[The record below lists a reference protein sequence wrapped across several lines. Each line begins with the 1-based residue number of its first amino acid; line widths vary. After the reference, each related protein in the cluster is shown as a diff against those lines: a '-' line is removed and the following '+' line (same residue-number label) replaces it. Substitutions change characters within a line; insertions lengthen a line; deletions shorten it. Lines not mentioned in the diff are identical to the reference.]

1 MNKLLTLLI
10 VIFMIFGCGE
20 NFTDKNTTNST
31 EQGGSN
37 TGDNTGSGSDNGN
50 TGDNTGNGSDSDNT
64 GDNTGD
70 GSDSGDTGNNTG
82 NGSDSGDTGDNS
94 GDGSDSGDT
103 GDNSGDGSDS
113 GDTGNNTGNGSDG
126 GDTGDNSGDGSDNGD
141 TGNNTGNGSDSGDT
155 GDNTGN
161 GSDSGDTGD
170 NSGDGSDSGDTGD
183 NSGDGSDSGDT
194 GDNTGDD
201 SDSGDTGDNSGDGSD
216 SGDTGDN
223 SGDGSDS
230 GDTGDNTPSQPDD
243 GSDNENTDSESEIV
257 DNVISISIKSCE
269 NTTDKDNNIVKLCEL
284 EINELTLDLTNKISA
299 IIQGDAKPQNAANRL
314 VYYSVEPSTLASID
328 GNGNVT
334 AQNTGIGTIT
344 VQSDSNPEIKKSIPL
359 TITNSAEEQGE
370 IIPVQAI
377 GFEETSLILQMGE
390 TYKLTPKFTPV
401 NTTERDFECSV
412 GNLADFVDVNK
423 DTCEITGKKLT
434 TYNGLVEIKSKNKAL
449 SGTISPVTVVDKK
462 ISLENFSITPKSITV
477 DKGEQA
483 FLLTDKFN
491 VTYNPADTNEKD
503 FNYSSNN
510 SDILFNV
517 SGSRF
522 RPDNIGVATIT
533 VTSKFHPE
541 MFEEVIVN
549 VKNPYDTEPP
559 VYSDINPSD
568 MASHSDRMYI
578 KIMFD
583 VISSNGDIKNNEGSR
598 GIHQID
604 VQPNGKN
611 GIELITENMNGYI
624 SNYGFCEKYG
634 CMQRRPENENIA
646 VKSSGINY
654 YVGHNDLYIPVRS
667 SGKSTYDIYTI
678 FSFGSFITEVMY
690 SL

>member
-20 NFTDKNTTNST
+20 NFTNKNTTNST

-50 TGDNTGNGSDSDNT
+50 TGDSTGDGSNSGDT

-70 GSDSGDTGNNTG
+70 
-82 NGSDSGDTGDNS
+82 
-94 GDGSDSGDT
+94 
-103 GDNSGDGSDS
+103 
-113 GDTGNNTGNGSDG
+113 
-126 GDTGDNSGDGSDNGD
+126 
-141 TGNNTGNGSDSGDT
+141 GSDSGDT

-161 GSDSGDTGD
+161 GSDSGDIGD
-170 NSGDGSDSGDTGD
+170 NT
-183 NSGDGSDSGDT
+183 GDGSDSGDT
-194 GDNTGDD
+194 GDNTGD
-201 SDSGDTGDNSGDGSD
+201 
-216 SGDTGDN
+216 
-223 SGDGSDS
+223 GSDS
-230 GDTGDNTPSQPDD
+230 GDTGDNTGD
-243 GSDNENTDSESEIV
+243 GSDSGNNDDNTPPQVENVTSILIKSCMNTV
-257 DNVISISIKSCE
+257 DEENNPIKSCE
-269 NTTDKDNNIVKLCEL
+269 Q
-284 EINELTLDLTNKISA
+284 EINELTLDLTDKISA

-314 VYYSVEPSTLASID
+314 VYYSVEPSSLASID
-328 GNGNVT
+328 GSGNIT
-334 AQNTGIGTIT
+334 AQNTGKGTIT

-359 TITNSAEEQGE
+359 TITNSAEEKGE
-370 IIPVQAI
+370 TIPVQAI
-377 GFEETSLILQMGE
+377 GFEETSLILEIGE
-390 TYKLTPKFTPV
+390 KYQLTPKFTPV
-401 NTTERDFECSV
+401 NTTEKDFECSA
-412 GNLADFVDVNK
+412 GNLTDFVDIDK
-423 DTCEITGKKLT
+423 DTCEITGKKVT
-434 TYNGLVEIKSKNKAL
+434 TYNGLVEIKSKNKEL
-449 SGTISPVTVVDKK
+449 SGIISPVTVVDKK

-491 VTYNPADTNEKD
+491 VTYNPTDTNEKD
-503 FNYSSNN
+503 FNYSSSN

-517 SGSRF
+517 SGSKF
-522 RPDNIGVATIT
+522 RPDNVGVATIT

-549 VKNPYDTEPP
+549 VKDPYDKEPP
-559 VYSDINPSD
+559 VHDDINPSD
-568 MASHSDRMYI
+568 MATYSDRMYI

-583 VISSNGDIKNNEGSR
+583 VISSTGDIKNNEGFK

-604 VQPNGKN
+604 VQPSDKK

-634 CMQRRPENENIA
+634 CMQGRPENEDIA

-654 YVGHNDLYIPVRS
+654 YVGHNDLYIPVRN

-678 FSFGSFITEVMY
+678 FSFGSARLYYRSNEQLVIDWDQYNPEIHKNAAKFHIILKDRTFN
-690 SL
+690 STFDGFDTK

>member
-20 NFTDKNTTNST
+20 NFTNKNTTNST

-50 TGDNTGNGSDSDNT
+50 TGDNTGSGSDNGNTGDSTGDGSDNGNT

-70 GSDSGDTGNNTG
+70 GSDSGDTGDNT
-82 NGSDSGDTGDNS
+82 

-103 GDNSGDGSDS
+103 GDN
-113 GDTGNNTGNGSDG
+113 
-126 GDTGDNSGDGSDNGD
+126 TGD
-141 TGNNTGNGSDSGDT
+141 GSDSGDT

-161 GSDSGDTGD
+161 GSDSGDND
-170 NSGDGSDSGDTGD
+170 
-183 NSGDGSDSGDT
+183 
-194 GDNTGDD
+194 
-201 SDSGDTGDNSGDGSD
+201 
-216 SGDTGDN
+216 
-223 SGDGSDS
+223 
-230 GDTGDNTPSQPDD
+230 DNTPPQVENVTSILIKSCMNTVDD
-243 GSDNENTDSESEIV
+243 EN
-257 DNVISISIKSCE
+257 NPIKSCE
-269 NTTDKDNNIVKLCEL
+269 Q

-299 IIQGDAKPQNAANRL
+299 EIQGDAKPQNAANRL
-314 VYYSVEPSTLASID
+314 VYYSVEPSSLASID

-334 AQNTGIGTIT
+334 AQDTGKGTIT

-359 TITNSAEEQGE
+359 TITNSAAEKGE
-370 IIPVQAI
+370 TIPVQEI

-401 NTTERDFECSV
+401 NTTERDFECSA

-434 TYNGLVEIKSKNKAL
+434 TYNGLVEIKSKNKEL
-449 SGTISPVTVVDKK
+449 SGIISPVTVVDKK

-477 DKGEQA
+477 DKDQT
-483 FLLTDKFN
+483 FSLTDKFQI
-491 VTYNPADTNEKD
+491 TYNPTDTNEKD
-503 FNYSSNN
+503 FNYSSSN

-517 SGSRF
+517 SGSKF
-522 RPDNIGVATIT
+522 RPDNVGVATIT

-549 VKNPYDTEPP
+549 IKDPYDKEPP
-559 VYSDINPSD
+559 VYNDINPSD
-568 MASHSDRMYI
+568 MATHSDRMYI

-583 VISSNGDIKNNEGSR
+583 VISSTGDIKNNEGLK

-611 GIELITENMNGYI
+611 GIELITKNMNGYI

-634 CMQRRPENENIA
+634 CMQGRPENEDIA

-654 YVGHNDLYIPVRS
+654 YVGHNDLYIPVRN

-678 FSFGSFITEVMY
+678 FSFGSARLYYRSNEQLVIDWDQYNPEIHKNAAKFHIILKDRTF
-690 SL
+690 SSTFDGFDTK

>member
-10 VIFMIFGCGE
+10 IIFVIFGCGE

-50 TGDNTGNGSDSDNT
+50 TGDNTGNGSDSGNT
-64 GDNTGD
+64 GDNTGNGSDSGNTGDDTGD
-70 GSDSGDTGNNTG
+70 GSDSGDTGDNAGNGSDNGDTGDNAG
-82 NGSDSGDTGDNS
+82 NGSDSGDTGDN
-94 GDGSDSGDT
+94 T
-103 GDNSGDGSDS
+103 GD
-113 GDTGNNTGNGSDG
+113 
-126 GDTGDNSGDGSDNGD
+126 
-141 TGNNTGNGSDSGDT
+141 GSDSGDT

-161 GSDSGDTGD
+161 GSDSGNTGDNTGDSSDSSDTGD
-170 NSGDGSDSGDTGD
+170 NT
-183 NSGDGSDSGDT
+183 GDGSDSGDT
-194 GDNTGDD
+194 GDNTGDG
-201 SDSGDTGDNSGDGSD
+201 SDSGNTGDNTGDGSD
-216 SGDTGDN
+216 SGNTGDN
-223 SGDGSDS
+223 TGDGSDS
-230 GDTGDNTPSQPDD
+230 GDTGDNT
-243 GSDNENTDSESEIV
+243 GSEIV
-257 DNVISISIKSCE
+257 DDVRDISIKSCMNTVDEE
-269 NTTDKDNNIVKLCEL
+269 NNPIKLCEQ
-284 EINELTLDLTNKISA
+284 EIDELTLDLNNKISA

-314 VYYSVEPSTLASID
+314 VHYSVEPSSLASID

-334 AQNTGIGTIT
+334 AKNTGKGTIT

-434 TYNGLVEIKSKNKAL
+434 TYNGLVEIKSKNKEL
-449 SGTISPVTVVDKK
+449 SGIISPVTVVDKK

-477 DKGEQA
+477 DKDQT
-483 FLLTDKFN
+483 FSLTDKFQI
-491 VTYNPADTNEKD
+491 TYNPADTNEKD
-503 FNYSSNN
+503 FNYSSSNR
-510 SDILFNV
+510 DILFNV
-517 SGSRF
+517 SSSRF
-522 RPDNIGVATIT
+522 RPDNVGVATIT

-549 VKNPYDTEPP
+549 IKDPYDKEPP
-559 VYSDINPSD
+559 VYNDINPSD
-568 MASHSDRMYI
+568 MATHSDRMYI

-583 VISSNGDIKNNEGSR
+583 VISSTGDIKNNEGLK
-598 GIHQID
+598 GINQID
-604 VQPNGKN
+604 VQPSDKK
-611 GIELITENMNGYI
+611 GIELITKNMNGYI

-634 CMQRRPENENIA
+634 CMQGRPENEDIA

-654 YVGHNDLYIPVRS
+654 YVGHNDLYIPVRN
-667 SGKSTYDIYTI
+667 SGKSTYNIYTI
-678 FSFGSFITEVMY
+678 FSFGSARLYYRSNEQLVIDWDQYNPEIHKNAAKFHIILKDRTF
-690 SL
+690 SSTFDGFDTK

>member
-10 VIFMIFGCGE
+10 IIFVIFGCGE

-50 TGDNTGNGSDSDNT
+50 TGDNTGNGSDSGNTGDNTGDSSDNGDT

-70 GSDSGDTGNNTG
+70 GSDSDN
-82 NGSDSGDTGDNS
+82 TGDNT
-94 GDGSDSGDT
+94 GS
-103 GDNSGDGSDS
+103 
-113 GDTGNNTGNGSDG
+113 
-126 GDTGDNSGDGSDNGD
+126 
-141 TGNNTGNGSDSGDT
+141 GSDSGDT

-170 NSGDGSDSGDTGD
+170 NT
-183 NSGDGSDSGDT
+183 GDGSDSGDT
-194 GDNTGDD
+194 GDNTG
-201 SDSGDTGDNSGDGSD
+201 NGSD

-223 SGDGSDS
+223 TGDGSDSGNTGDNTGDGSDS
-230 GDTGDNTPSQPDD
+230 GDTGDNTGNGSDSGNTGDDTGD
-243 GSDNENTDSESEIV
+243 GSDNGDTGDNTGDGSDSGDTGDNTGSEIV
-257 DNVISISIKSCE
+257 DDVRDISIKSCMNTVDDE
-269 NTTDKDNNIVKLCEL
+269 NNPIKSCEQ
-284 EINELTLDLTNKISA
+284 EIDELTLDLTDKISA

-314 VYYSVEPSTLASID
+314 VYYSVEPSSLASID
-328 GNGNVT
+328 GSGNIT
-334 AQNTGIGTIT
+334 AQNTGKGTIT

-359 TITNSAEEQGE
+359 TITNSAEEKGE
-370 IIPVQAI
+370 TIPVQAI
-377 GFEETSLILQMGE
+377 GFEETSLILEIGE
-390 TYKLTPKFTPV
+390 KYQLTPKFTPV

-434 TYNGLVEIKSKNKAL
+434 TYNGLVEIKSKNKEL
-449 SGTISPVTVVDKK
+449 SGIISPVTVVDKK

-483 FLLTDKFN
+483 FLLTDKFQI
-491 VTYNPADTNEKD
+491 TYNPADTNEKD

-510 SDILFNV
+510 SNILFNV

-549 VKNPYDTEPP
+549 VKDPYDTEPP
-559 VYSDINPSD
+559 VYNDINPSD
-568 MASHSDRMYI
+568 MATHSDRMYI

-583 VISSNGDIKNNEGSR
+583 VISSTGDIKNNEGFK

-611 GIELITENMNGYI
+611 GIELITKNMNGYI

-634 CMQRRPENENIA
+634 CMQGRPENEDIA

-654 YVGHNDLYIPVRS
+654 YVGHNDLYIPVRN
-667 SGKSTYDIYTI
+667 SGKSTYNIYTI
-678 FSFGSFITEVMY
+678 FSFGSARLYYRSNEQLVIDWDQYNPEIHKNAAKFHIILKDRTF
-690 SL
+690 SSTFDGFDTK

>member
-50 TGDNTGNGSDSDNT
+50 TGDNTGDSSDSGDT

-70 GSDSGDTGNNTG
+70 GSDSGDTDDNT
-82 NGSDSGDTGDNS
+82 

-103 GDNSGDGSDS
+103 GDN
-113 GDTGNNTGNGSDG
+113 
-126 GDTGDNSGDGSDNGD
+126 TGD
-141 TGNNTGNGSDSGDT
+141 GSDSGDT

-161 GSDSGDTGD
+161 GSDSGNTGD
-170 NSGDGSDSGDTGD
+170 NTGDGSDSGDND
-183 NSGDGSDSGDT
+183 
-194 GDNTGDD
+194 
-201 SDSGDTGDNSGDGSD
+201 
-216 SGDTGDN
+216 
-223 SGDGSDS
+223 
-230 GDTGDNTPSQPDD
+230 DNTPPQV
-243 GSDNENTDSESEIV
+243 ENVTSILIKSCMNTV
-257 DNVISISIKSCE
+257 DEENNPIKSCE
-269 NTTDKDNNIVKLCEL
+269 Q
-284 EINELTLDLTNKISA
+284 EIDELTLDLTDKISA
-299 IIQGDAKPQNAANRL
+299 EIQGDARPQNAANRL
-314 VYYSVEPSTLASID
+314 VHYSVEPSTLASID

-334 AQNTGIGTIT
+334 AQDTGSGTIT
-344 VQSDSNPEIKKSIPL
+344 VQSDSNPEVKQSIPL
-359 TITNSAEEQGE
+359 TITNSAAEKGDT
-370 IIPVQAI
+370 IPVQAI

-401 NTTERDFECSV
+401 NTTERDFECSA
-412 GNLADFVDVNK
+412 GNLANFVDVNK

-434 TYNGLVEIKSKNKAL
+434 TYNGLVEIKSKNKEL
-449 SGTISPVTVVDKK
+449 SGIISPVTVVDKK

-477 DKGEQA
+477 DKDQT
-483 FLLTDKFN
+483 FSLTDKFQI
-491 VTYNPADTNEKD
+491 TYNPTDTNEKD
-503 FNYSSNN
+503 FNYSSSN

-517 SGSRF
+517 SGSKF
-522 RPDNIGVATIT
+522 RPDNVGVATIT

-549 VKNPYDTEPP
+549 VKDPYDKEPP
-559 VYSDINPSD
+559 VYNDINPSD
-568 MASHSDRMYI
+568 MATYSDRMYI

-583 VISSNGDIKNNEGSR
+583 VISSTGDIKNNEGLK

-611 GIELITENMNGYI
+611 GIELITKNMNGYI

-634 CMQRRPENENIA
+634 CMQGRPENEDIA

-654 YVGHNDLYIPVRS
+654 YVGHNDLYIPVRN

-678 FSFGSFITEVMY
+678 FSFGSARLYYRSNEQLVIDWDQYNPEIHKNAAKFHIILKDRTF
-690 SL
+690 SSTFDGFDTK

>member
-37 TGDNTGSGSDNGN
+37 TGDNSDNSAN
-50 TGDNTGNGSDSDNT
+50 N
-64 GDNTGD
+64 
-70 GSDSGDTGNNTG
+70 GDTGNNTG

-94 GDGSDSGDT
+94 GDSSDSGNTDDNT
-103 GDNSGDGSDS
+103 GD
-113 GDTGNNTGNGSDG
+113 
-126 GDTGDNSGDGSDNGD
+126 
-141 TGNNTGNGSDSGDT
+141 GSDSGDT

-161 GSDSGDTGD
+161 GSDSGNTGDNTGDGSDSGDTGDNAGNGSDSGNTGDNTGD

-194 GDNTGDD
+194 GDNT
-201 SDSGDTGDNSGDGSD
+201 S
-216 SGDTGDN
+216 
-223 SGDGSDS
+223 
-230 GDTGDNTPSQPDD
+230 SQPDD

-269 NTTDKDNNIVKLCEL
+269 NTTDKDNNIVKLCEQ

-359 TITNSAEEQGE
+359 TITNSAAEQGE

-449 SGTISPVTVVDKK
+449 SGIISPVTVVDKK
-462 ISLENFSITPKSITV
+462 IPLENFSITPKSITV

-503 FNYSSNN
+503 FNYSSSN
-510 SDILFNV
+510 SDILFTV
-517 SGSRF
+517 SGSKF
-522 RPDNIGVATIT
+522 RPDNVGVATIK

-549 VKNPYDTEPP
+549 VKDPYDKEPP

-568 MASHSDRMYI
+568 MATYSDRMYI

-583 VISSNGDIKNNEGSR
+583 VISSSGDIKNNEGLK

-604 VQPNGKN
+604 VQPSDKK
-611 GIELITENMNGYI
+611 GIELITKNMNGYI

-634 CMQRRPENENIA
+634 CMQGRPENEDIA

-654 YVGHNDLYIPVRS
+654 YVGHNDLYIPVRN

-678 FSFGSFITEVMY
+678 FSFGSARLYYRSNEQLVIDWDQYNPEIHKNAAKFHIILKDRTF
-690 SL
+690 SSTFDGFDTK

>member
-10 VIFMIFGCGE
+10 IIFVIFGCGE

-50 TGDNTGNGSDSDNT
+50 AGDNTGNGSDSGNT
-64 GDNTGD
+64 GD
-70 GSDSGDTGNNTG
+70 NTG
-82 NGSDSGDTGDNS
+82 NGSDSGDTGDNA
-94 GDGSDSGDT
+94 GNGSDSG
-103 GDNSGDGSDS
+103 N
-113 GDTGNNTGNGSDG
+113 TGNNTGD
-126 GDTGDNSGDGSDNGD
+126 
-141 TGNNTGNGSDSGDT
+141 GSDSGDT

-161 GSDSGDTGD
+161 GSDSGDNGDNTGD
-170 NSGDGSDSGDTGD
+170 GSDSGDNGDNTGNGSDSGDTGD
-183 NSGDGSDSGDT
+183 NAGNGSDSGDTGDNTGDGSDSGDT
-194 GDNTGDD
+194 GDNTGNG
-201 SDSGDTGDNSGDGSD
+201 SDSGDNGDNTGDGSD
-216 SGDTGDN
+216 SGDNGDN
-223 SGDGSDS
+223 TGDGSDS
-230 GDTGDNTPSQPDD
+230 GDTGDNT
-243 GSDNENTDSESEIV
+243 GNEIV
-257 DNVISISIKSCE
+257 DDVRDISIKSCMNTVDEE
-269 NTTDKDNNIVKLCEL
+269 NNPIKLCEQ
-284 EINELTLDLTNKISA
+284 EIDELTLDLTDKISA

-314 VYYSVEPSTLASID
+314 VYYSVEPSSLASID
-328 GNGNVT
+328 GSGNIT
-334 AQNTGIGTIT
+334 AQNTGKGTIT

-359 TITNSAEEQGE
+359 TITNSAEEKGE
-370 IIPVQAI
+370 TIPVQAI
-377 GFEETSLILQMGE
+377 GFEETSLILEIGE
-390 TYKLTPKFTPV
+390 KYQLTPKFTPV

-434 TYNGLVEIKSKNKAL
+434 TYNGLVEIKSKNKEL
-449 SGTISPVTVVDKK
+449 SGIISPVTVVDKK

-483 FLLTDKFN
+483 FLLTDKFQI
-491 VTYNPADTNEKD
+491 TYNPADTNEKD

-510 SDILFNV
+510 SNILFNV

-549 VKNPYDTEPP
+549 VKDPYDTEPP
-559 VYSDINPSD
+559 VYNDINPSD
-568 MASHSDRMYI
+568 MATHSDRMYI

-583 VISSNGDIKNNEGSR
+583 VISSTGDIKNNEGFK

-634 CMQRRPENENIA
+634 CMQGRPENEDIA

-654 YVGHNDLYIPVRS
+654 YVGHNDLYIPVRN
-667 SGKSTYDIYTI
+667 SGKSTYNIYTI
-678 FSFGSFITEVMY
+678 FSFGSARLYYRSNEQLVIDWDQYNPEIHKNAAKFHIILKDRTF
-690 SL
+690 SSTFDGFDTK

>member
-50 TGDNTGNGSDSDNT
+50 TGDNTGNGSDSGNT

-70 GSDSGDTGNNTG
+70 GSDSGDTDDNTG
-82 NGSDSGDTGDNS
+82 D
-94 GDGSDSGDT
+94 
-103 GDNSGDGSDS
+103 
-113 GDTGNNTGNGSDG
+113 
-126 GDTGDNSGDGSDNGD
+126 
-141 TGNNTGNGSDSGDT
+141 GSDSGDT

-170 NSGDGSDSGDTGD
+170 NTGDGSDSGDND
-183 NSGDGSDSGDT
+183 
-194 GDNTGDD
+194 
-201 SDSGDTGDNSGDGSD
+201 
-216 SGDTGDN
+216 
-223 SGDGSDS
+223 
-230 GDTGDNTPSQPDD
+230 DNTPPQV
-243 GSDNENTDSESEIV
+243 ENVT
-257 DNVISISIKSCE
+257 SILIKSCMNTVDEE
-269 NTTDKDNNIVKLCEL
+269 NNPIKSCKQ
-284 EINELTLDLTNKISA
+284 EINELTLDLTDKISA
-299 IIQGDAKPQNAANRL
+299 EIQGDARPQNAANRL
-314 VYYSVEPSTLASID
+314 VHYSVEPSSLASID
-328 GNGNVT
+328 SNGIVT
-334 AQNTGIGTIT
+334 AQDTGSGTIT
-344 VQSDSNPEIKKSIPL
+344 VQSDSNPEVKQSIPL

-370 IIPVQAI
+370 TIPVQAI

-401 NTTERDFECSV
+401 NTTEREFECGV
-412 GNLADFVDVNK
+412 AGNPAYIKLNK
-423 DTCEITGKKLT
+423 DTCEVTGIQT
-434 TYNGLVEIKSKNKAL
+434 QSPSNIYIKSKNNN
-449 SGTISPVTVVDKK
+449 SISNESTGIMIKTVDKK

-477 DKGEQA
+477 DKDQT
-483 FLLTDKFN
+483 FSLTDKFQI
-491 VTYNPADTNEKD
+491 TYNPTDTNEKD
-503 FNYSSNN
+503 FNYSSSN

-517 SGSRF
+517 SGSKF
-522 RPDNIGVATIT
+522 RPDNVGVATIT

-549 VKNPYDTEPP
+549 IKDPYDTEPP
-559 VYSDINPSD
+559 VYNDINPSD
-568 MASHSDRMYI
+568 MATHSDRMYI

-583 VISSNGDIKNNEGSR
+583 VISSTGDIKNNEGLK

-604 VQPNGKN
+604 VQPNGKK
-611 GIELITENMNGYI
+611 GIELITKNMNGYI

-634 CMQRRPENENIA
+634 CMQGRPENEDIA

-654 YVGHNDLYIPVRS
+654 YVGHNDLYIPVRN

-678 FSFGSFITEVMY
+678 FSFGSARLYYRSNEQLVIDWDQYNPEIHKNAAKFHIILKNRTF
-690 SL
+690 SSTFDGFDTK

>member
-50 TGDNTGNGSDSDNT
+50 TGDNTGNGSDSGDT

-70 GSDSGDTGNNTG
+70 GSDSDNTG
-82 NGSDSGDTGDNS
+82 D
-94 GDGSDSGDT
+94 
-103 GDNSGDGSDS
+103 
-113 GDTGNNTGNGSDG
+113 
-126 GDTGDNSGDGSDNGD
+126 
-141 TGNNTGNGSDSGDT
+141 NTGNGSDSGDT

-161 GSDSGDTGD
+161 GSDSGNTGD
-170 NSGDGSDSGDTGD
+170 NTGNGSGSGDTGD
-183 NSGDGSDSGDT
+183 NTGNGSGSGDT
-194 GDNTGDD
+194 GDNTGD
-201 SDSGDTGDNSGDGSD
+201 GSD
-216 SGDTGDN
+216 SGNND
-223 SGDGSDS
+223 
-230 GDTGDNTPSQPDD
+230 DNTPPQV
-243 GSDNENTDSESEIV
+243 ENVTSILIKSCMNTV
-257 DNVISISIKSCE
+257 DEENNPIKSCE
-269 NTTDKDNNIVKLCEL
+269 Q
-284 EINELTLDLTNKISA
+284 EINELTLDLTDKISA
-299 IIQGDAKPQNAANRL
+299 EIQGDARPQNAANRL
-314 VYYSVEPSTLASID
+314 VYYSVEPSSLASID
-328 GNGNVT
+328 SNGIVT
-334 AQNTGIGTIT
+334 AQDTGSGTIT
-344 VQSDSNPEIKKSIPL
+344 VQSDSNPEVKQSIPL
-359 TITNSAEEQGE
+359 TITNSAAEKGE
-370 IIPVQAI
+370 TIPVQAI

-401 NTTERDFECSV
+401 NTTEREFECGV
-412 GNLADFVDVNK
+412 GNLANFVDVNK

-449 SGTISPVTVVDKK
+449 SGIISPVTVVDKK
-462 ISLENFSITPKSITV
+462 IPLENFSITPKSITV

-483 FLLTDKFN
+483 FLLTDKFQI
-491 VTYNPADTNEKD
+491 TYNPADTNEKD

-510 SDILFNV
+510 RDILFNV
-517 SGSRF
+517 SSSRF
-522 RPDNIGVATIT
+522 RPDNVGVATIT

-549 VKNPYDTEPP
+549 VKDPYDKEPP
-559 VYSDINPSD
+559 VYNDINPSD
-568 MASHSDRMYI
+568 MATYSDRMYI

-583 VISSNGDIKNNEGSR
+583 VISSTGDIKNNEGLK

-611 GIELITENMNGYI
+611 GIELITKNMNGYI

-634 CMQRRPENENIA
+634 CMQGRPENEDIA

-654 YVGHNDLYIPVRS
+654 YVGHNDLYIPVRN

-678 FSFGSFITEVMY
+678 FSFGSARLYYRSNEQLVIDWDQYNPEIHKNAAKFHIILKDRTF
-690 SL
+690 SSTFDGFDTK

>member
-70 GSDSGDTGNNTG
+70 GSDSGDTGDNT
-82 NGSDSGDTGDNS
+82 

-103 GDNSGDGSDS
+103 GDNTGNGSDSGNTGDNTGDGSDS
-113 GDTGNNTGNGSDG
+113 GNTDDNTGD
-126 GDTGDNSGDGSDNGD
+126 
-141 TGNNTGNGSDSGDT
+141 GSDSGDT

-161 GSDSGDTGD
+161 GSDSGDND
-170 NSGDGSDSGDTGD
+170 
-183 NSGDGSDSGDT
+183 
-194 GDNTGDD
+194 
-201 SDSGDTGDNSGDGSD
+201 
-216 SGDTGDN
+216 
-223 SGDGSDS
+223 
-230 GDTGDNTPSQPDD
+230 DNTPPQV
-243 GSDNENTDSESEIV
+243 ENVT
-257 DNVISISIKSCE
+257 SILIKSCMNTVDEE
-269 NTTDKDNNIVKLCEL
+269 NNPIKSCKQ

-299 IIQGDAKPQNAANRL
+299 EIQGDARPQNAANRL
-314 VYYSVEPSTLASID
+314 VHYSVEPSSLASID
-328 GNGNVT
+328 SNGIVT
-334 AQNTGIGTIT
+334 AQDTGSGTIT
-344 VQSDSNPEIKKSIPL
+344 VQSDSNPEIKQSIKL
-359 TITNSAEEQGE
+359 TITNSAAEKGE
-370 IIPVQAI
+370 TIPVQAI

-401 NTTERDFECSV
+401 NTTERDFECSA
-412 GNLADFVDVNK
+412 GNLANFVDVNK

-434 TYNGLVEIKSKNKAL
+434 TYNGLVEIKSKKNKEL
-449 SGTISPVTVVDKK
+449 SGIISPVTVVDKK

-477 DKGEQA
+477 DKDQT
-483 FLLTDKFN
+483 FSLTDKFQI
-491 VTYNPADTNEKD
+491 TYNPTDTNEKD
-503 FNYSSNN
+503 FNYSSSN

-517 SGSRF
+517 SGSKF
-522 RPDNIGVATIT
+522 RPDNVGVATIT

-549 VKNPYDTEPP
+549 VKDPYDKEPP
-559 VYSDINPSD
+559 VYNDINPSD
-568 MASHSDRMYI
+568 MATHSDRMYI

-583 VISSNGDIKNNEGSR
+583 VISSTGDIKNNEGLK

-611 GIELITENMNGYI
+611 GIELITKNMNGYI

-634 CMQRRPENENIA
+634 CMQGRPENEDIA

-654 YVGHNDLYIPVRS
+654 YVGHNDLYIPVRN

-678 FSFGSFITEVMY
+678 FSFGSARLYYRSNEQLVIDWDQYNPEIHKNAAKFHIILKDRTF
-690 SL
+690 SSTFDGFDTK

>member
-50 TGDNTGNGSDSDNT
+50 TGDNTGNGSDSGDTGDNTGNGSDSGNTGDNTGDGSDSGNT

-70 GSDSGDTGNNTG
+70 GSDSGDTGDNTG
-82 NGSDSGDTGDNS
+82 D
-94 GDGSDSGDT
+94 
-103 GDNSGDGSDS
+103 
-113 GDTGNNTGNGSDG
+113 
-126 GDTGDNSGDGSDNGD
+126 
-141 TGNNTGNGSDSGDT
+141 GSDSGDT

-161 GSDSGDTGD
+161 GSDSGNTGD
-170 NSGDGSDSGDTGD
+170 NTGDGSDSGDND
-183 NSGDGSDSGDT
+183 
-194 GDNTGDD
+194 
-201 SDSGDTGDNSGDGSD
+201 
-216 SGDTGDN
+216 
-223 SGDGSDS
+223 
-230 GDTGDNTPSQPDD
+230 DNTPPQV
-243 GSDNENTDSESEIV
+243 ENVTSILIKSCMNTV
-257 DNVISISIKSCE
+257 DEENNPIKSCE
-269 NTTDKDNNIVKLCEL
+269 Q
-284 EINELTLDLTNKISA
+284 EIDELTLDLTDKISA
-299 IIQGDAKPQNAANRL
+299 EIQGDARPQNAANRL
-314 VYYSVEPSTLASID
+314 VHYSVEPSTLASID

-334 AQNTGIGTIT
+334 AQDTGSGTIT
-344 VQSDSNPEIKKSIPL
+344 VQSDSNPEVKQSIPL
-359 TITNSAEEQGE
+359 TITNSAAEKGDT
-370 IIPVQAI
+370 IPVQAI

-401 NTTERDFECSV
+401 NTTERDFECSA
-412 GNLADFVDVNK
+412 GNLANFVDVNK

-434 TYNGLVEIKSKNKAL
+434 TYNGLVEIKSKNKEL
-449 SGTISPVTVVDKK
+449 SGIISPVTVVDKK

-477 DKGEQA
+477 DKDQT
-483 FLLTDKFN
+483 FSLTDKFQI
-491 VTYNPADTNEKD
+491 TYNPTDTNEKD
-503 FNYSSNN
+503 FNYSSSN

-517 SGSRF
+517 SGSKF
-522 RPDNIGVATIT
+522 RPDNVGVATIT

-549 VKNPYDTEPP
+549 VKDPYDKEPP
-559 VYSDINPSD
+559 VYNDINPSD
-568 MASHSDRMYI
+568 MATYSDRMYI

-583 VISSNGDIKNNEGSR
+583 VISSTGDIKNNEGLK

-611 GIELITENMNGYI
+611 GIELITKNMNGYI

-634 CMQRRPENENIA
+634 CMQGRPENEDIA

-654 YVGHNDLYIPVRS
+654 YVGHNDLYIPVRN

-678 FSFGSFITEVMY
+678 FSFGSARLYYRSNEQLVIDWDQYNPEIHKNAAKFHIILKDRTF
-690 SL
+690 SSTFDGFDTK

>member
-70 GSDSGDTGNNTG
+70 GSDSGDTGDNTG
-82 NGSDSGDTGDNS
+82 DSSDSGN
-94 GDGSDSGDT
+94 
-103 GDNSGDGSDS
+103 
-113 GDTGNNTGNGSDG
+113 
-126 GDTGDNSGDGSDNGD
+126 
-141 TGNNTGNGSDSGDT
+141 T
-155 GDNTGN
+155 GDNT
-161 GSDSGDTGD
+161 
-170 NSGDGSDSGDTGD
+170 
-183 NSGDGSDSGDT
+183 GDGSDSGDT
-194 GDNTGDD
+194 GDNTGDSSD
-201 SDSGDTGDNSGDGSD
+201 SDNTGDNTGNGSDSGNTGDNTGDSSDSGDTGDSTGDGSD
-216 SGDTGDN
+216 NGDN
-223 SGDGSDS
+223 
-230 GDTGDNTPSQPDD
+230 GDNTPPQV
-243 GSDNENTDSESEIV
+243 ENVTSILIKSCVNTV
-257 DNVISISIKSCE
+257 DEENNPIKSCE
-269 NTTDKDNNIVKLCEL
+269 E
-284 EINELTLDLTNKISA
+284 EIDELTLDLTNKISA
-299 IIQGDAKPQNAANRL
+299 EIQGDAKPQNAANRL

-344 VQSDSNPEIKKSIPL
+344 VQSDSNPEVKQSIPL
-359 TITNSAEEQGE
+359 TITNSAAEKGE
-370 IIPVQAI
+370 TIPVQAI
-377 GFEETSLILQMGE
+377 GFEETSLILQIGE

-401 NTTERDFECSV
+401 NTTERDFECSA

-434 TYNGLVEIKSKNKAL
+434 TYNGLVEIKSKNKEL
-449 SGTISPVTVVDKK
+449 SDIISPVTVVDKK

-477 DKGEQA
+477 DKDQT
-483 FLLTDKFN
+483 FSLTDKFQI
-491 VTYNPADTNEKD
+491 TYNPTDTNEKD
-503 FNYSSNN
+503 FNYSSSN

-517 SGSRF
+517 YGSNF
-522 RPDNIGVATIT
+522 RPDNVGVATIT

-549 VKNPYDTEPP
+549 VKDPYDKEPP
-559 VYSDINPSD
+559 VYNDINPSD
-568 MASHSDRMYI
+568 MATYSDRMYI

-583 VISSNGDIKNNEGSR
+583 VISSTGDIKNNEGLK

-604 VQPNGKN
+604 VQPNGKK
-611 GIELITENMNGYI
+611 GIELITKNMNGYI

-634 CMQRRPENENIA
+634 CMQGRPENEDIA

-654 YVGHNDLYIPVRS
+654 YVGHNDLYIPVRN

-678 FSFGSFITEVMY
+678 FSFGSARLYYRSNEQLVIDWDQYNPEIHKNAAKFHIILKDRTF
-690 SL
+690 SSTFDGFDTK

>member
-50 TGDNTGNGSDSDNT
+50 TGDNTGNGSDSGDTGDNTGDGSDSGNT

-70 GSDSGDTGNNTG
+70 GSDSGN
-82 NGSDSGDTGDNS
+82 
-94 GDGSDSGDT
+94 
-103 GDNSGDGSDS
+103 
-113 GDTGNNTGNGSDG
+113 
-126 GDTGDNSGDGSDNGD
+126 
-141 TGNNTGNGSDSGDT
+141 T

-161 GSDSGDTGD
+161 GSDSGD
-170 NSGDGSDSGDTGD
+170 NDG
-183 NSGDGSDSGDT
+183 
-194 GDNTGDD
+194 
-201 SDSGDTGDNSGDGSD
+201 
-216 SGDTGDN
+216 
-223 SGDGSDS
+223 
-230 GDTGDNTPSQPDD
+230 NTPPQV
-243 GSDNENTDSESEIV
+243 ENVT
-257 DNVISISIKSCE
+257 SILIKSCVNSFDEENNPIKSCE
-269 NTTDKDNNIVKLCEL
+269 Q
-284 EINELTLDLTNKISA
+284 EITELTLDLTNKISA
-299 IIQGDAKPQNAANRL
+299 EIQGDAKPQNAANRL
-314 VYYSVEPSTLASID
+314 VYYTVEPSSLASID
-328 GNGNVT
+328 SNGNVT
-334 AQNTGIGTIT
+334 AKNTGEGTIT
-344 VQSDSNPEIKKSIPL
+344 VKSDSNPEVKQSIPL
-359 TITNSAEEQGE
+359 TITNSAAEKGE
-370 IIPVQAI
+370 TIPVQAI

-412 GNLADFVDVNK
+412 GNLANFVDVNK

-449 SGTISPVTVVDKK
+449 SGIISPVTVVDKK
-462 ISLENFSITPKSITV
+462 IPLENFSITPKSITV

-483 FLLTDKFN
+483 FLLTDKFQI
-491 VTYNPADTNEKD
+491 TYNPADTNEKD

-510 SDILFNV
+510 RDILFNV
-517 SGSRF
+517 SSSRF

-549 VKNPYDTEPP
+549 VKDPYDKEPP
-559 VYSDINPSD
+559 VHDDINPSD
-568 MASHSDRMYI
+568 MATYSDRMYI

-583 VISSNGDIKNNEGSR
+583 VISSTGDIKNNEGLK

-604 VQPNGKN
+604 VQPSDKK
-611 GIELITENMNGYI
+611 GIELITKNMNGYI

-634 CMQRRPENENIA
+634 CMQERPENEDIA

-654 YVGHNDLYIPVRS
+654 YVGHNDLYIPVRN
-667 SGKSTYDIYTI
+667 SGKSTYNIYTI
-678 FSFGSFITEVMY
+678 FSFGSARLYYRSNEQLVIDWDQYNPDIHKNIAKFHIILKDRTF
-690 SL
+690 SSTFDGFDTK

>member
-70 GSDSGDTGNNTG
+70 GSDSGDTGDNTG
-82 NGSDSGDTGDNS
+82 DGSDSGNTGDNTGDSSDSGDTGDNT

-103 GDNSGDGSDS
+103 GDNTGDGSDS
-113 GDTGNNTGNGSDG
+113 GNTGD
-126 GDTGDNSGDGSDNGD
+126 
-141 TGNNTGNGSDSGDT
+141 NTGNGSDSGDT

-161 GSDSGDTGD
+161 GSDSGDND
-170 NSGDGSDSGDTGD
+170 
-183 NSGDGSDSGDT
+183 
-194 GDNTGDD
+194 
-201 SDSGDTGDNSGDGSD
+201 
-216 SGDTGDN
+216 
-223 SGDGSDS
+223 
-230 GDTGDNTPSQPDD
+230 DNTPPQI
-243 GSDNENTDSESEIV
+243 ENVTSILIKSCMNTV
-257 DNVISISIKSCE
+257 DEENNPIKSCE
-269 NTTDKDNNIVKLCEL
+269 Q
-284 EINELTLDLTNKISA
+284 EIDELTLDLTDKISA
-299 IIQGDAKPQNAANRL
+299 EIQGDARPQNAANRL
-314 VYYSVEPSTLASID
+314 VHYSVEPSTLASID

-334 AQNTGIGTIT
+334 AQDTGSGTIT

-359 TITNSAEEQGE
+359 TITNSAAEKGE
-370 IIPVQAI
+370 TIPVQAI
-377 GFEETSLILQMGE
+377 GFEETSLILEMGE
-390 TYKLTPKFTPV
+390 TYKLTPKFIPV
-401 NTTERDFECSV
+401 NTTEREFECGV
-412 GNLADFVDVNK
+412 AGNPAYIKLNK
-423 DTCEITGKKLT
+423 DTCEVTGIQT
-434 TYNGLVEIKSKNKAL
+434 QSPSNIYIKSKNNN
-449 SGTISPVTVVDKK
+449 SISNENTGIMIKTVDKK

-477 DKGEQA
+477 DKYQT
-483 FLLTDKFN
+483 FSLTDKFQI
-491 VTYNPADTNEKD
+491 TYNPTDTNEKD
-503 FNYSSNN
+503 FNYSSSN

-517 SGSRF
+517 SGSKF
-522 RPDNIGVATIT
+522 RPDNVGVATIT

-549 VKNPYDTEPP
+549 VKDPYDKEPP
-559 VYSDINPSD
+559 VYNDINPSD
-568 MASHSDRMYI
+568 MATYSDRMYI

-583 VISSNGDIKNNEGSR
+583 VISSTGDIKNNEGLK

-604 VQPNGKN
+604 VQPNGKK
-611 GIELITENMNGYI
+611 GIELITKNMNGYI

-634 CMQRRPENENIA
+634 CMQGRPENEDIA

-654 YVGHNDLYIPVRS
+654 YVGHNDLYIPVRN

-678 FSFGSFITEVMY
+678 FSFGSARLYYRSNEQLVIDWDQYNPEIHKNAAKFHIILKDRTF
-690 SL
+690 SSTFDGFDIK

>member
-10 VIFMIFGCGE
+10 VIFMIFGCDE

-50 TGDNTGNGSDSDNT
+50 TGDNTGDGSDSGDNGDNTGDGSDSGNT

-70 GSDSGDTGNNTG
+70 GSDSGDTGDNTG
-82 NGSDSGDTGDNS
+82 NGSG
-94 GDGSDSGDT
+94 
-103 GDNSGDGSDS
+103 
-113 GDTGNNTGNGSDG
+113 
-126 GDTGDNSGDGSDNGD
+126 
-141 TGNNTGNGSDSGDT
+141 SGDT

-161 GSDSGDTGD
+161 GSDSGNTGD
-170 NSGDGSDSGDTGD
+170 NTGDGSDSGDND
-183 NSGDGSDSGDT
+183 
-194 GDNTGDD
+194 
-201 SDSGDTGDNSGDGSD
+201 
-216 SGDTGDN
+216 
-223 SGDGSDS
+223 
-230 GDTGDNTPSQPDD
+230 DNTPPQV
-243 GSDNENTDSESEIV
+243 ENVTSILIKSCMNTV
-257 DNVISISIKSCE
+257 DEENNPIKSCE
-269 NTTDKDNNIVKLCEL
+269 Q
-284 EINELTLDLTNKISA
+284 EINELTLDLTDKISA
-299 IIQGDAKPQNAANRL
+299 EIQGDARPQNAANRL

-344 VQSDSNPEIKKSIPL
+344 VQSDSNPEVKQSIPL
-359 TITNSAEEQGE
+359 TITNSAAEKGE
-370 IIPVQAI
+370 TIPVQAI

-434 TYNGLVEIKSKNKAL
+434 TYNGLVEIKSKNKEL
-449 SGTISPVTVVDKK
+449 SDIISPVTVVDKK
-462 ISLENFSITPKSITV
+462 ISLENFSITPKSITI
-477 DKGEQA
+477 DKDQT
-483 FLLTDKFN
+483 FSLTDKFQI
-491 VTYNPADTNEKD
+491 TYNPTDTNEKD
-503 FNYSSNN
+503 FNYSSSN

-517 SGSRF
+517 SGSKF
-522 RPDNIGVATIT
+522 RPDNVGVATIT

-549 VKNPYDTEPP
+549 VKDPYDKEPP
-559 VYSDINPSD
+559 VHDDINPSD
-568 MASHSDRMYI
+568 MATYSDRMYI

-583 VISSNGDIKNNEGSR
+583 VISSTGDIKNNEGLK

-611 GIELITENMNGYI
+611 GIELITKNMNGYI

-634 CMQRRPENENIA
+634 CMQGRQENEDIA

-654 YVGHNDLYIPVRS
+654 YVGHNDLYIPVRN

-678 FSFGSFITEVMY
+678 FSFGSARLYYRSNEQLVIDWDQYNPEIHKNAAKFHIILKDRTF
-690 SL
+690 SSTFDGFDTK

>member
-10 VIFMIFGCGE
+10 IIFVIFGCGE

-50 TGDNTGNGSDSDNT
+50 TGDNTGNGSDSGNT
-64 GDNTGD
+64 GDNTGNGSDSGNTGDDTGD
-70 GSDSGDTGNNTG
+70 GSDSGDTGDNAGNGSDNGDTGDNAG
-82 NGSDSGDTGDNS
+82 NGSDSGDTGDN
-94 GDGSDSGDT
+94 T
-103 GDNSGDGSDS
+103 GD
-113 GDTGNNTGNGSDG
+113 
-126 GDTGDNSGDGSDNGD
+126 
-141 TGNNTGNGSDSGDT
+141 GSDSGDT

-161 GSDSGDTGD
+161 GSDSGNTGDNTGDSSDSSDTGD
-170 NSGDGSDSGDTGD
+170 NT
-183 NSGDGSDSGDT
+183 GDGSDSGDT
-194 GDNTGDD
+194 GDNTGDG
-201 SDSGDTGDNSGDGSD
+201 SDSGNTGDNTGDGSD
-216 SGDTGDN
+216 SGNTGDN
-223 SGDGSDS
+223 TGDGSDS
-230 GDTGDNTPSQPDD
+230 GDTGDNT
-243 GSDNENTDSESEIV
+243 GSEIV
-257 DNVISISIKSCE
+257 DDVRDISIKSCMNTVDEE
-269 NTTDKDNNIVKLCEL
+269 NNPIKLCEQ
-284 EINELTLDLTNKISA
+284 EIDELTLDLNNKISA

-314 VYYSVEPSTLASID
+314 VYYSVEPSSLASID

-334 AQNTGIGTIT
+334 AKNTGKGTIT

-434 TYNGLVEIKSKNKAL
+434 TYNGLVEIKSKNKEL
-449 SGTISPVTVVDKK
+449 SGIISPVTVVDKK

-477 DKGEQA
+477 DKGQT
-483 FLLTDKFN
+483 FLLTDKFQI
-491 VTYNPADTNEKD
+491 TYNPADTNEKD
-503 FNYSSNN
+503 FNYSSSN
-510 SDILFNV
+510 SDILFKV
-517 SGSRF
+517 SGSKF
-522 RPDNIGVATIT
+522 RPDNVGVATIT

-549 VKNPYDTEPP
+549 VKDPYDTEPP
-559 VYSDINPSD
+559 VYNDINPSD
-568 MASHSDRMYI
+568 MATHSDRMYI

-583 VISSNGDIKNNEGSR
+583 VISSTGDIKNNEGLK

-611 GIELITENMNGYI
+611 GIELITKNMNGYI

-634 CMQRRPENENIA
+634 CMQGRPENEDIA

-678 FSFGSFITEVMY
+678 FSFGSARLYYRSNEQLVIDWDQYNPEIHKNAAKFHIILKDRTF
-690 SL
+690 SSTFDGFDTK

>member
-37 TGDNTGSGSDNGN
+37 TGDNTGSGSDSGN
-50 TGDNTGNGSDSDNT
+50 
-64 GDNTGD
+64 
-70 GSDSGDTGNNTG
+70 
-82 NGSDSGDTGDNS
+82 
-94 GDGSDSGDT
+94 
-103 GDNSGDGSDS
+103 
-113 GDTGNNTGNGSDG
+113 
-126 GDTGDNSGDGSDNGD
+126 
-141 TGNNTGNGSDSGDT
+141 
-155 GDNTGN
+155 
-161 GSDSGDTGD
+161 
-170 NSGDGSDSGDTGD
+170 
-183 NSGDGSDSGDT
+183 T

-201 SDSGDTGDNSGDGSD
+201 SDSGDTGDNTGDGSDSGNTDDNTGDGSD
-216 SGDTGDN
+216 SGDTDDNTGDGSDSGNTGDN
-223 SGDGSDS
+223 TGDGSDSGNTGDNTGDGSDS
-230 GDTGDNTPSQPDD
+230 GDNDDNTPPQV
-243 GSDNENTDSESEIV
+243 ENVT
-257 DNVISISIKSCE
+257 SILIKSCMNTVDEE
-269 NTTDKDNNIVKLCEL
+269 NNPIKSCKQ
-284 EINELTLDLTNKISA
+284 EIDELTLDLTNKISA

-344 VQSDSNPEIKKSIPL
+344 VQSDSNPEVKQSIPL
-359 TITNSAEEQGE
+359 TITNSAAEKGE
-370 IIPVQAI
+370 TIPVQEI

-434 TYNGLVEIKSKNKAL
+434 TYNGFVEIKSKNKEL
-449 SGTISPVTVVDKK
+449 SGIISPVTVVDKK

-503 FNYSSNN
+503 FNYSSSN

-517 SGSRF
+517 SGSKF

-549 VKNPYDTEPP
+549 IKDPYDKEPP
-559 VYSDINPSD
+559 IHDDINPSD
-568 MASHSDRMYI
+568 MATHSDRMYI

-583 VISSNGDIKNNEGSR
+583 VISSTGDIKNNEGLK

-604 VQPNGKN
+604 VQPSDKK
-611 GIELITENMNGYI
+611 GIELITKNMNGYI

-634 CMQRRPENENIA
+634 CMQGRQENEDIA

-654 YVGHNDLYIPVRS
+654 YVGHNDLYIPVRN

-678 FSFGSFITEVMY
+678 FSFGSARLYYRSNEQLVIDWDQYNPEIHKNIAKFHIILKDRSFSSTFDGFDTK
-690 SL
+690 

>member
-10 VIFMIFGCGE
+10 VIFVIFGCGE

-37 TGDNTGSGSDNGN
+37 TGDNTGSGSDSGN
-50 TGDNTGNGSDSDNT
+50 TGDNTGNGSDSGNT

-70 GSDSGDTGNNTG
+70 GSDSGDTGDNTG
-82 NGSDSGDTGDNS
+82 D
-94 GDGSDSGDT
+94 
-103 GDNSGDGSDS
+103 
-113 GDTGNNTGNGSDG
+113 
-126 GDTGDNSGDGSDNGD
+126 
-141 TGNNTGNGSDSGDT
+141 GSDSGDT

-170 NSGDGSDSGDTGD
+170 NTGDGSDSGNTGD
-183 NSGDGSDSGDT
+183 NTGDGSDSGNTGDNTGNGSDSGNTGDDTGDGSDNGDT
-194 GDNTGDD
+194 GDNTGDG
-201 SDSGDTGDNSGDGSD
+201 SDSGDNGDNTGDGSDNGDTGDNTGDGSD
-216 SGDTGDN
+216 SGDN
-223 SGDGSDS
+223 
-230 GDTGDNTPSQPDD
+230 GDNT
-243 GSDNENTDSESEIV
+243 GSEIV
-257 DNVISISIKSCE
+257 DDVRDISIKSCMNTVDDE
-269 NTTDKDNNIVKLCEL
+269 NNPIKLCEE
-284 EINELTLDLTNKISA
+284 EINELTLDLTDKISA

-314 VYYSVEPSTLASID
+314 VYYSVEPSSLASID
-328 GNGNVT
+328 GSGNIT
-334 AQNTGIGTIT
+334 AQNTGKGTIT

-377 GFEETSLILQMGE
+377 GFEETSLILEIGE
-390 TYKLTPKFTPV
+390 KYQLTPKFTPV

-434 TYNGLVEIKSKNKAL
+434 TYNGLVEIKSKNKEL
-449 SGTISPVTVVDKK
+449 SGIISPVTVVDKK

-477 DKGEQA
+477 NKGEQA
-483 FLLTDKFN
+483 FLLTDKFQI
-491 VTYNPADTNEKD
+491 TYNPADTNEKD

-510 SDILFNV
+510 SNILFNV
-517 SGSRF
+517 AGSRF

-549 VKNPYDTEPP
+549 VKDPYDTEPP
-559 VYSDINPSD
+559 VYNDINPSD
-568 MASHSDRMYI
+568 MATHSDRMYI

-583 VISSNGDIKNNEGSR
+583 VISSTGDIKNNEGFK

-634 CMQRRPENENIA
+634 CMQGRPENEDIA

-654 YVGHNDLYIPVRS
+654 YVGHNDLYIPVRN
-667 SGKSTYDIYTI
+667 SGKSTYNIYTI
-678 FSFGSFITEVMY
+678 FSFGSARLYYRSNEQLVIDWDQYNPEIHKNAAKFHIILKDRTF
-690 SL
+690 SSTFDGFDTK

>member
-10 VIFMIFGCGE
+10 IIFVIFGCGE

-37 TGDNTGSGSDNGN
+37 TGDNTDSGSDNGN
-50 TGDNTGNGSDSDNT
+50 TGDNTGNGSDSGNT
-64 GDNTGD
+64 GD
-70 GSDSGDTGNNTG
+70 
-82 NGSDSGDTGDNS
+82 
-94 GDGSDSGDT
+94 
-103 GDNSGDGSDS
+103 
-113 GDTGNNTGNGSDG
+113 
-126 GDTGDNSGDGSDNGD
+126 
-141 TGNNTGNGSDSGDT
+141 NTGNGSDSGDT

-170 NSGDGSDSGDTGD
+170 NAGNGSDSGDTGDNTGDGSDSGDTGD
-183 NSGDGSDSGDT
+183 NAGNGSDSGDTGDTTGDGSDSGGTGDNAGNGSDSGDTGDNTGDGSDSGDNGDNTGDGSDSGDT
-194 GDNTGDD
+194 GDNTGD
-201 SDSGDTGDNSGDGSD
+201 GSD
-216 SGDTGDN
+216 SGN
-223 SGDGSDS
+223 
-230 GDTGDNTPSQPDD
+230 TGDNT
-243 GSDNENTDSESEIV
+243 GSEIV
-257 DNVISISIKSCE
+257 DDVRDISIKSCMNTVDEE
-269 NTTDKDNNIVKLCEL
+269 NNPIKLCEE
-284 EINELTLDLTNKISA
+284 EIDELTLDLNNKISA

-314 VYYSVEPSTLASID
+314 VYYSVEPSSLASID

-334 AQNTGIGTIT
+334 AKNTGKGTIT

-359 TITNSAEEQGE
+359 TITNSAAEKGE
-370 IIPVQAI
+370 TIPVQAI

-412 GNLADFVDVNK
+412 GNLANFVDVNK

-434 TYNGLVEIKSKNKAL
+434 TYNGLVEIKSKNKEL
-449 SGTISPVTVVDKK
+449 SGIISPVTVVDKK

-477 DKGEQA
+477 DKDQT
-483 FLLTDKFN
+483 FSLTDKFQI
-491 VTYNPADTNEKD
+491 TYNPTDTNEKD
-503 FNYSSNN
+503 FNYSSSN
-510 SDILFNV
+510 SDILFKV
-517 SGSRF
+517 SGSKF
-522 RPDNIGVATIT
+522 RPDNVGVATIT

-549 VKNPYDTEPP
+549 IKDPYDKEPP
-559 VYSDINPSD
+559 VYNDINPSD
-568 MASHSDRMYI
+568 MATHSDRMYI

-583 VISSNGDIKNNEGSR
+583 VISSTGDIKNNEGLK

-634 CMQRRPENENIA
+634 CMQGRPENEDIA

-654 YVGHNDLYIPVRS
+654 YVGHNDLYIPVRN
-667 SGKSTYDIYTI
+667 SGKSTYNIYTI
-678 FSFGSFITEVMY
+678 FSFGSARLYYRSNEQLVIDWDQYNPDIHKNAAKFHIILKDRTF
-690 SL
+690 SSTFDGFDTK

>member
-50 TGDNTGNGSDSDNT
+50 TGDNTGNGSDSGNT

-70 GSDSGDTGNNTG
+70 GSDSGDTGDNT
-82 NGSDSGDTGDNS
+82 

-103 GDNSGDGSDS
+103 GDNA
-113 GDTGNNTGNGSDG
+113 
-126 GDTGDNSGDGSDNGD
+126 
-141 TGNNTGNGSDSGDT
+141 GNGSDSGDT

-161 GSDSGDTGD
+161 GSDSGNTGD
-170 NSGDGSDSGDTGD
+170 NTGDGSDSGNTGDNTGDGSDSGDND
-183 NSGDGSDSGDT
+183 
-194 GDNTGDD
+194 
-201 SDSGDTGDNSGDGSD
+201 
-216 SGDTGDN
+216 
-223 SGDGSDS
+223 
-230 GDTGDNTPSQPDD
+230 DNTPPQV
-243 GSDNENTDSESEIV
+243 ENVTSILIKSCMNTV
-257 DNVISISIKSCE
+257 DEENNPIKSCE
-269 NTTDKDNNIVKLCEL
+269 E

-299 IIQGDAKPQNAANRL
+299 EIQGDARPQNAANRL
-314 VYYSVEPSTLASID
+314 VHYSVEPSSLASID

-334 AQNTGIGTIT
+334 AQNTGKGTIT
-344 VQSDSNPEIKKSIPL
+344 VQSDSNPEVKQSIPL
-359 TITNSAEEQGE
+359 TITNSAAEKGE
-370 IIPVQAI
+370 TIPVQAI

-401 NTTERDFECSV
+401 NTTEREFECGV
-412 GNLADFVDVNK
+412 AGNPAYIKLNK
-423 DTCEITGKKLT
+423 DTCEVTGIQT
-434 TYNGLVEIKSKNKAL
+434 QSPSNIYIKSKNNN
-449 SGTISPVTVVDKK
+449 SISNESTGIMIKTVDKK

-477 DKGEQA
+477 DKGEQT
-483 FLLTDKFN
+483 FSLTDKFQI
-491 VTYNPADTNEKD
+491 TYNPTDTNEKD
-503 FNYSSNN
+503 FNYSSSN

-522 RPDNIGVATIT
+522 RPDNVGVATIT

-549 VKNPYDTEPP
+549 VKDPYDKEPP
-559 VYSDINPSD
+559 VYNDINPSD
-568 MASHSDRMYI
+568 MATYSDRMYI

-583 VISSNGDIKNNEGSR
+583 VISSTGDIKNNEGLK

-604 VQPNGKN
+604 VQPNGKK
-611 GIELITENMNGYI
+611 GIELITKNMNGYI

-634 CMQRRPENENIA
+634 CMQGRPENEDIA

-654 YVGHNDLYIPVRS
+654 YVGHNDLYIPVRN

-678 FSFGSFITEVMY
+678 FSFGSARLYYRSNEQLVIDWDQYNPEIHKNAAKFHIILKDRTF
-690 SL
+690 SSTFDGFDTK

>member
-10 VIFMIFGCGE
+10 IIFVIFGCGE

-50 TGDNTGNGSDSDNT
+50 TGDNTGNGSDSGNT
-64 GDNTGD
+64 GDNTGNGSDSGNTGDDTGD
-70 GSDSGDTGNNTG
+70 GSDSGDTGDNAGNGSDNGDTGDNAG
-82 NGSDSGDTGDNS
+82 NGSDSGDTGDN
-94 GDGSDSGDT
+94 T
-103 GDNSGDGSDS
+103 GD
-113 GDTGNNTGNGSDG
+113 
-126 GDTGDNSGDGSDNGD
+126 
-141 TGNNTGNGSDSGDT
+141 GSDSGDT

-161 GSDSGDTGD
+161 GSDSGNTGDNTGDSSDSSDTGD
-170 NSGDGSDSGDTGD
+170 NT
-183 NSGDGSDSGDT
+183 GDGSDSGDT
-194 GDNTGDD
+194 GDNTGDG
-201 SDSGDTGDNSGDGSD
+201 SDSGNTGDNTGDGSD
-216 SGDTGDN
+216 SGNTGDN
-223 SGDGSDS
+223 TGDGSDS
-230 GDTGDNTPSQPDD
+230 GDTGDNT
-243 GSDNENTDSESEIV
+243 GSEIV
-257 DNVISISIKSCE
+257 DDVRDISIKSCMNTVDEE
-269 NTTDKDNNIVKLCEL
+269 NNPIKLCEQ
-284 EINELTLDLTNKISA
+284 EIDELTLDLNNKISA

-314 VYYSVEPSTLASID
+314 VYYSVEPSSLASID

-334 AQNTGIGTIT
+334 AKNTGKGTIT

-434 TYNGLVEIKSKNKAL
+434 TYNGLVEIKSKNKEL
-449 SGTISPVTVVDKK
+449 SGIISPVTVVDKK

-477 DKGEQA
+477 DKDQT
-483 FLLTDKFN
+483 FSLTDKFQI
-491 VTYNPADTNEKD
+491 TYNPADTNEKD
-503 FNYSSNN
+503 FNYSSSN

-522 RPDNIGVATIT
+522 RPDNVGVATIT

-549 VKNPYDTEPP
+549 VKDPYDKEPP
-559 VYSDINPSD
+559 VYNDINPSD
-568 MASHSDRMYI
+568 MATHSDRMYI

-583 VISSNGDIKNNEGSR
+583 VISSTGDIKNNEGLK
-598 GIHQID
+598 GINQID
-604 VQPNGKN
+604 VQPSDKK
-611 GIELITENMNGYI
+611 GIELITKNMNGYI

-634 CMQRRPENENIA
+634 CMQGRPENEDIA

-654 YVGHNDLYIPVRS
+654 YVGHNDLYIPVRN
-667 SGKSTYDIYTI
+667 SGKSTYNIYTI
-678 FSFGSFITEVMY
+678 FSFGSARLYYRSNEQLVIDWDQYNPEIHKNAAKFHIILKDRTF
-690 SL
+690 SSTFDGFDTK

>member
-37 TGDNTGSGSDNGN
+37 TGDNTGSGSDSGNTDDNTGDGSDNDN

-64 GDNTGD
+64 GDNTGS
-70 GSDSGDTGNNTG
+70 GSDSGNTG
-82 NGSDSGDTGDNS
+82 D
-94 GDGSDSGDT
+94 
-103 GDNSGDGSDS
+103 
-113 GDTGNNTGNGSDG
+113 
-126 GDTGDNSGDGSDNGD
+126 
-141 TGNNTGNGSDSGDT
+141 NTGNGSDSGDT

-161 GSDSGDTGD
+161 GSDSGNTGD
-170 NSGDGSDSGDTGD
+170 NTGDGSDSDNTGDNTGDGSDSGNTGDDTGD
-183 NSGDGSDSGDT
+183 GSDSGNTGDNTGSGSDNGNTGDNTGNGSDSGDT
-194 GDNTGDD
+194 GDNTGD
-201 SDSGDTGDNSGDGSD
+201 GSD
-216 SGDTGDN
+216 SGDN
-223 SGDGSDS
+223 
-230 GDTGDNTPSQPDD
+230 GDNT
-243 GSDNENTDSESEIV
+243 GSEIV
-257 DNVISISIKSCE
+257 DDVRDISIKSCMNTVDEE
-269 NTTDKDNNIVKLCEL
+269 NNPIKLCEE

-299 IIQGDAKPQNAANRL
+299 EIQGDAKPQNAANRL
-314 VYYSVEPSTLASID
+314 VYYSVEPSSLASID
-328 GNGNVT
+328 GSGNIT
-334 AQNTGIGTIT
+334 AQNTGKGTIT

-359 TITNSAEEQGE
+359 TITNSAEEKGE
-370 IIPVQAI
+370 TIPVQAI
-377 GFEETSLILQMGE
+377 GFEETSLILEIGE
-390 TYKLTPKFTPV
+390 KYQLTPKFTPV
-401 NTTERDFECSV
+401 NTTERDFECSA
-412 GNLADFVDVNK
+412 GNLTDFVDIDK
-423 DTCEITGKKLT
+423 DTCEITGKKVT
-434 TYNGLVEIKSKNKAL
+434 TYNGLVEIKSKNKEL
-449 SGTISPVTVVDKK
+449 SGIISPVTVVDKK

-483 FLLTDKFN
+483 FLLTDKFQI
-491 VTYNPADTNEKD
+491 TYNPADTNEKD

-510 SDILFNV
+510 SNILFNV

-549 VKNPYDTEPP
+549 VKDPYDTEPP
-559 VYSDINPSD
+559 VYNDINPSD
-568 MASHSDRMYI
+568 MATHSDRMYI

-583 VISSNGDIKNNEGSR
+583 VISSTGDIKNNEGFK

-634 CMQRRPENENIA
+634 CMQGRPENEDIA

-654 YVGHNDLYIPVRS
+654 YVGHNDLYIPVRN
-667 SGKSTYDIYTI
+667 SGKSTYNIYTI
-678 FSFGSFITEVMY
+678 FSFGSARLYYRSNEQLVIDWDQYNPEIHKNAAKFHIILKDRTF
-690 SL
+690 SSTFDGFDTK

>member
-20 NFTDKNTTNST
+20 NFTDKNTTNNT

-50 TGDNTGNGSDSDNT
+50 TGDNTGNGSDSGNTGDNTGDGSDSGNT

-70 GSDSGDTGNNTG
+70 GSDSGDTDDNT
-82 NGSDSGDTGDNS
+82 

-103 GDNSGDGSDS
+103 GDN
-113 GDTGNNTGNGSDG
+113 
-126 GDTGDNSGDGSDNGD
+126 TGD
-141 TGNNTGNGSDSGDT
+141 GSDSGDT

-161 GSDSGDTGD
+161 GSDSGNTGD
-170 NSGDGSDSGDTGD
+170 NTGDGSDSGDND
-183 NSGDGSDSGDT
+183 
-194 GDNTGDD
+194 
-201 SDSGDTGDNSGDGSD
+201 
-216 SGDTGDN
+216 
-223 SGDGSDS
+223 
-230 GDTGDNTPSQPDD
+230 DNTPPQV
-243 GSDNENTDSESEIV
+243 ENVTSILIKSCMNTV
-257 DNVISISIKSCE
+257 DEENNPIKSCE
-269 NTTDKDNNIVKLCEL
+269 Q
-284 EINELTLDLTNKISA
+284 EIDELTLDLTDKISA
-299 IIQGDAKPQNAANRL
+299 EIQGDARPQNAANRL
-314 VYYSVEPSTLASID
+314 VHYSVEPSTLASID

-334 AQNTGIGTIT
+334 AQDTGSGTIT
-344 VQSDSNPEIKKSIPL
+344 VQSDSNPEVKQSIPL
-359 TITNSAEEQGE
+359 TITNSAAEKGDT
-370 IIPVQAI
+370 IPVQAI

-401 NTTERDFECSV
+401 NTTERDFECSA
-412 GNLADFVDVNK
+412 GNLANFVDVNK

-434 TYNGLVEIKSKNKAL
+434 TYNGLVEIKSKNKEL
-449 SGTISPVTVVDKK
+449 SGIISPVTVVDKK

-477 DKGEQA
+477 DKDQT
-483 FLLTDKFN
+483 FSLTDKFQI
-491 VTYNPADTNEKD
+491 TYNPTDTNEKD
-503 FNYSSNN
+503 FNYSSSN

-517 SGSRF
+517 SGSKF
-522 RPDNIGVATIT
+522 RPDNVGVATIT

-549 VKNPYDTEPP
+549 VKDPYDKEPP
-559 VYSDINPSD
+559 VYNDINPSD
-568 MASHSDRMYI
+568 MATYSDRMYI

-583 VISSNGDIKNNEGSR
+583 VISSTGDIKNNEGLK

-611 GIELITENMNGYI
+611 GIELITKNMNGYI

-634 CMQRRPENENIA
+634 CMQGRPENEDIA

-654 YVGHNDLYIPVRS
+654 YVGHNDLYIPVRN

-678 FSFGSFITEVMY
+678 FSFGSARLYYRSNEQLVIDWDQYNPEIHKNAAKFHIILKDRTF
-690 SL
+690 SSTFDGFDTK